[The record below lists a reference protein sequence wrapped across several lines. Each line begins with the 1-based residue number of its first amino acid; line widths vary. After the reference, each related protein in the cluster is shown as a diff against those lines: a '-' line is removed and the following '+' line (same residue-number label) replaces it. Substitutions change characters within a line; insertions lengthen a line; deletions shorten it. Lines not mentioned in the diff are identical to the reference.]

1 MSKSR
6 VGNVIGVFFAL
17 LGVAVIGVAWQTK
30 IGWLAALGVALT
42 IYGAGIFRPD
52 VVKEG
57 AVTFKENAEGVR
69 EVFDV
74 GRRASDGQAVKI
86 DATIKKTEGE

>member
-6 VGNVIGVFFAL
+6 IGNVIGVFFAL
-17 LGVAVIGVAWQTK
+17 LGVGVIFVAWQTK
-30 IGWLAALGVALT
+30 IGWLAGLGVALA

-52 VVKEG
+52 VVHEG

-69 EVFDV
+69 EVFDL
-74 GRRASDGQAVKI
+74 GRRGSDGQGTKVDDEEK
-86 DATIKKTEGE
+86 

>member
-6 VGNVIGVFFAL
+6 IGNFIGIFFAL
-17 LGVAVIGVAWQTK
+17 LGVGVIFVAWQTK
-30 IGWLAALGVALT
+30 IGWLAGLGVALT

-57 AVTFKENAEGVR
+57 AVTFKENADGVR
-69 EVFDV
+69 EVFEL
-74 GRRASDGQAVKI
+74 GRRASDGQAAKVDEDK
-86 DATIKKTEGE
+86 